1 MVWLCLTEKD
11 RNAMT
16 RSIAS
21 LALAAGLT
29 AFAAAPAWAQKPD
42 MSKLAEFGG
51 QMHAAA
57 QSCGDHSAA
66 DLEKMKAQQKAASEQ
81 QGLSASDFESGFNKG
96 LAAGMAKFKG
106 MSAADKAKTC
116 EQLNAMT
123 RMQPPAKR

>member
-1 MVWLCLTEKD
+1 
-11 RNAMT
+11 MT
-16 RSIAS
+16 RPIATF
-21 LALAAGLT
+21 ALAAGLA
-29 AFAAAPAWAQKPD
+29 AFAAVPAWAQMPD

-66 DLEKMKAQQKAASEQ
+66 ELEKMKAQQKAASGQ
-81 QGLSASDFESGFNKG
+81 QGLSAGDFESGFKKG
-96 LAAGMAKFKG
+96 FDAGMAKFKG

-116 EQLNAMT
+116 EQLSAMS